1 MRVQKKEGKNMK
13 NVTNLKM
20 YKKVLIVVDMVNGFV
35 REGALADKHIEGTIE
50 AQKALIKKYQEEG
63 QLIIFIKDT
72 HTLDSVE
79 HDRFGGALHC
89 IEGTKEAELIDELKP
104 FEGKENTIT
113 LEKNSTSYIWAENK
127 EENYNFVDVLNGLE
141 NIEEIEVVGC
151 CTDICI
157 TNGVLPM
164 MNYFDQKNKRV
175 NVTLYE
181 DAIDTFEI
189 PGVHDRKQYEDA
201 AYLLLKQQGAKV
213 KKIGTK

>member
-1 MRVQKKEGKNMK
+1 MKEIK
-13 NVTNLKM
+13 NLKV

-35 REGALADKHIEGTIE
+35 REGALADKHIEGTINN
-50 AQKALIKKYQEEG
+50 QVALIKKYQEEG
-63 QLIIFIKDT
+63 NLVIFIKDT
-72 HTLDSVE
+72 HTKESVE

-89 IEGTKEAELIDELKP
+89 IEGTEEAELVDELKP

-127 EENYNFVDVLNGLE
+127 EDGYNFVDVLNNLE
-141 NIEEIEVVGC
+141 NVEEIEVVGC

-164 MNYFDQKNKRV
+164 MNYFDQKNRRV
-175 NVTLYE
+175 GVTLYE

-189 PGVHDRKQYEDA
+189 PGVHNRKEYEDA

-213 KKIGTK
+213 KKLGKVA

>member
-1 MRVQKKEGKNMK
+1 MKEIK
-13 NVTNLKM
+13 NLKV

-35 REGALADKHIEGTIE
+35 REGALADKHIEGTINN
-50 AQKALIKKYQEEG
+50 QVALIKKYQEEG
-63 QLIIFIKDT
+63 NLVIFIKDT
-72 HTLDSVE
+72 HTKTSTE

-89 IEGTKEAELIDELKP
+89 IEGTKEAELVDEIKP
-104 FEGKENTIT
+104 FEGNDNTIT

-127 EENYNFVDVLNGLE
+127 KDGYNFVDVLNNLE
-141 NIEEIEVVGC
+141 NVEEIEVVGC

-175 NVTLYE
+175 QVTLYK

-189 PGVHDRKQYEDA
+189 PGVHDREKYEEA
-201 AYLLLKQQGAKV
+201 AYMLLKQQGAKV
-213 KKIGTK
+213 KTLRK

>member
-1 MRVQKKEGKNMK
+1 MK

-50 AQKALIKKYQEEG
+50 TQKALIKKYQEEG

-79 HDRFGGALHC
+79 HDRFGGAVHC

-104 FEGKENTIT
+104 FEGKENTIS

-127 EENYNFVDVLNGLE
+127 EEGYNFVDVLNGLE
-141 NIEEIEVVGC
+141 NVEEIDVVGC

-164 MNYFDQKNKRV
+164 MNYFDQKNRRV

-181 DAIDTFEI
+181 DGIDTFEI
-189 PGVHDRKQYEDA
+189 PGIHDRKQYEDA